1 VPGAR
6 FSFLVYDARLLK
18 TTMSANGTAVTPNGL
33 SASQPID
40 SSETFAPLFEGLR
53 TAPTAPGM
61 FPLDIYTHNRHSP
74 CWVVLDA
81 KAAAEK
87 IAREVQKIGFQSLQF
102 VVLVHLSY
110 NHGSDLLYAE
120 MKTSSAP

>member
-6 FSFLVYDARLLK
+6 FPFLVYDARLWK
-18 TTMSANGTAVTPNGL
+18 ITMNANGTAVTPNGL

-53 TAPTAPGM
+53 TAPTAPGT
-61 FPLDIYTHNRHSP
+61 FSLDIYTSNRHSS
-74 CWVVLDA
+74 CWIMPDA

-87 IAREVQKIGFQSLQF
+87 IAREVQKTGFQSLQF
-102 VVLVHLSY
+102 VVVVHLSY
-110 NHGSDLLYAE
+110 NPDSDLLYSE
-120 MKTSSAP
+120 MKTSSAH